1 MFNSQ
6 QSKYRRMKLKKN
18 QQKKNKTQAKSS
30 KSAKPHKLDN
40 VNGIT

>member
-18 QQKKNKTQAKSS
+18 QQKNKTQAKSS
-30 KSAKPHKLDN
+30 KSAKPHKLDY